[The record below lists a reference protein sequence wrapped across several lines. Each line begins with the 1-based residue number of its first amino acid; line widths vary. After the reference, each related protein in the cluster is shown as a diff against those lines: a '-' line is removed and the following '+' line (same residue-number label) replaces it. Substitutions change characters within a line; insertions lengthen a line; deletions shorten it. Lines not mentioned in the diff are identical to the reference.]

1 MAKIVSNPKGFKV
14 IQINRVELVKK
25 LSHQGSIGICD
36 FCNKT
41 SEIGYYIAVLNSWY
55 CEKCYKNWLIRAKY
69 YVEDLDIEKRN
80 FETLKKIFGL

>member
-1 MAKIVSNPKGFKV
+1 MAYIVNNPKGFKV
-14 IQINRVELVKK
+14 IQINRAELLGK
-25 LSHQGSIGICD
+25 LSQLGSVGICD
-36 FCNKT
+36 FCNNT
-41 SEIGYYIAVLNSWY
+41 STKGYYIAVLNSWY